1 MTVDQA
7 KKIISLL
14 AREWRI
20 RKKNFLLEIIDFLD
34 KNVDKK
40 TSFSNEFEFSLIE
53 NESQI
58 RLLHLNFWPL
68 NLPIQIVKKILKK
81 RKTVIIS
88 IFQQLNRKFNS
99 AYNLSLLQSF
109 FRFNEK
115 TGLWLIQ
122 FGLEYQNKKK
132 PKIKVY
138 LGINKDKFPLKKFC
152 REFCLDYKLLK
163 QRLKNKKFDTVA
175 VDFLPNSDYD
185 FKFYPLITQNKGL
198 LYRAN
203 KASKI
208 VSVKTWLRFLDGL
221 SGNDEQ
227 VHKFIKLPAWF
238 YRILR
243 ENNFKIHYFCKE
255 NDKKS
260 IYFR

>member
-1 MTVDQA
+1 MNNTQTKRFITLLA
-7 KKIISLL
+7 KKWEIKN
-14 AREWRI
+14 
-20 RKKNFLLEIIDFLD
+20 KKFLLETVDFLD
-34 KNVDKK
+34 KNINKK
-40 TSFSNEFEFSLIE
+40 ISFYNGFEFSLIE
-53 NESQI
+53 EEPKI
-58 RLLHLNFWPL
+58 RLLHLDFWQP
-68 NLPIQIVKKILKK
+68 NLSIQDIKKIIKK
-81 RKTVIIS
+81 RETVIAS

-138 LGINKDKFPLKKFC
+138 LGINKDKFPLKNFC

-185 FKFYPLITQNKGL
+185 FKFYPLTAQNKGL
-198 LYRAN
+198 LYRTS
-203 KASKI
+203 KESKI
-208 VSVKTWLRFLDGL
+208 SSVKNWARFPDGL
-221 SGNDEQ
+221 IVDDKKVVN
-227 VHKFIKLPAWF
+227 FIKLPT
-238 YRILR
+238 YLYNLIKD
-243 ENNFKIHYFCKE
+243 NNFKIHYFCQE

>member
-115 TGLWLIQ
+115 TGLWPIQ
-122 FGLEYQNKKK
+122 FGLEYQNKTK
-132 PKIKVY
+132 PKIKIY
-138 LGINKDKFPLKKFC
+138 LSVNGGRFSLRNFC
-152 REFCLDYKLLK
+152 KNFNLDYKILDRK
-163 QRLKNKKFDTVA
+163 FKNKKFDTIA
-175 VDFLPNSDYD
+175 IDFLPNKDYG
-185 FKFYPLITQNKGL
+185 FKFYPLTAQNKGL
-198 LYRAN
+198 LYRTS
-203 KASKI
+203 KESKI
-208 VSVKTWLRFLDGL
+208 SSVKNWARFPDGL
-221 SGNDEQ
+221 IIDDKKVVN
-227 VHKFIKLPAWF
+227 FIKLPT
-238 YRILR
+238 YLYNLIKD
-243 ENNFKIHYFCKE
+243 NNFKIHYFCQE